1 MDQSPKM
8 PDSRDGRRAALAD
21 LSGEVGGG
29 GFFIRRVASPGA
41 LAVRG
46 AGKPLARRYMSPS
59 RNKENL
65 LPVWALRATPTKRS
79 PLPGWYPR
87 TPLRD
92 ITAIA
97 KAIQR
102 SRARIAAAQ
111 QQSQRIE
118 QSPQSVNVT
127 IPAQAEQYAPHI
139 AEASHAVA
147 SGSGSTERE
156 TVANPATVLAD
167 DNLNVSSSTAE
178 SSLNTPS
185 KPMDPALADIVE
197 KKLSSSIEKIEK
209 LVRKNLKRTAK
220 AAQASRRATQ
230 RRNLMS
236 MR

>member
-1 MDQSPKM
+1 M
-8 PDSRDGRRAALAD
+8 PESRDGRRAALAD
-21 LSGEVGGG
+21 LSGGGGGG
-29 GFFIRRVASPGA
+29 GFFIRRVVSPGS
-41 LAVRG
+41 LAARG
-46 AGKPLARRYMSPS
+46 IRKPLSRRYISPS

-65 LPVWALRATPTKRS
+65 LPVWALRATPTKRRS
-79 PLPGWYPR
+79 PLPEWYPR

-102 SRARIAAAQ
+102 SRLRIAAAQ
-111 QQSQRIE
+111 EQSQRPE
-118 QSPQSVNVT
+118 QSPQSVNAT
-127 IPAQAEQYAPHI
+127 TTPGQAEQNTTLSAD
-139 AEASHAVA
+139 ASLAVA

-156 TVANPATVLAD
+156 TVASPAATLAGD
-167 DNLNVSSSTAE
+167 DLKVRSSPAE
-178 SSLNTPS
+178 SSSETPS
-185 KPMDPALADIVE
+185 KPMDPALAGIVE

-209 LVRKNLKRTAK
+209 LVRRNLKRTPK

>member
-1 MDQSPKM
+1 M
-8 PDSRDGRRAALAD
+8 PESRDGSGKALAD
-21 LSGEVGGG
+21 LSGGVGGG

-41 LAVRG
+41 LAARG
-46 AGKPLARRYMSPS
+46 SWRPLARRYISPS

-65 LPVWALRATPTKRS
+65 PPAWALRATPTKRRS
-79 PLPGWYPR
+79 PLPEWYPR

-102 SRARIAAAQ
+102 SRSRIAAAQ
-111 QQSQRIE
+111 QQSQRAE

-127 IPAQAEQYAPHI
+127 TPAQAEKDTPQNV
-139 AEASHAVA
+139 EASQAVA
-147 SGSGSTERE
+147 SGSGSSERD
-156 TVANPATVLAD
+156 TVNPATILPD
-167 DNLNVSSSTAE
+167 DSLKLSSLPAE
-178 SSLNTPS
+178 SSMTTPS
-185 KPMDPALADIVE
+185 KPTDPAVADVVE

-209 LVRKNLKRTAK
+209 LVRKNMKRTPK
-220 AAQASRRATQ
+220 AAQASRRAAQ